1 MIKKNIIVAYDDN
14 NAIGKDNKMPWY
26 IPGDLKYFK
35 NMTSGHP
42 VIMGRNT
49 YESIGKPLPNRT
61 NIVLSHKYY
70 DGVITVD
77 TLADAFDEAEKIDNE
92 CFIIGGAQL
101 YKECIKVADE
111 IYVTHIYTSIENP
124 DTYFPKIHPEYW
136 YVLSESDIKQDP
148 ESGLRYQFVIYK
160 RRNANF
166 KK

>member
-26 IPGDLKYFK
+26 ISRDLEYFK
-35 NMTSGHP
+35 NVTSGHP

-61 NIVLSHKYY
+61 NIVLSHKYI

-77 TLADAFDEAEKIDNE
+77 NLVAAFDEAEKVDNE

-101 YKECIKVADE
+101 YKECIKVADQL
-111 IYVTHIYTSIENP
+111 YVTHIYTSIENP
-124 DTYFPKIHPEYW
+124 DTYFPKINPKQW
-136 YVLSESDIKQDP
+136 YILSASDIKKDID
-148 ESGLRYQFVIYK
+148 SGLGYQFVIYK
-160 RRNANF
+160 RRKVCF
-166 KK
+166 

>member
-14 NAIGKDNKMPWY
+14 NAIGKDNKMPWH
-26 IPGDLKYFK
+26 ISEDLRYFK
-35 NMTSGHP
+35 NVTSGHP

-77 TLADAFDEAEKIDNE
+77 TLAAAFDEAEKVDNE

-101 YKECIKVADE
+101 YEECIKVADE
-111 IYVTHIYTSIENP
+111 LYVTHIYTSIENP
-124 DTYFPKIHPEYW
+124 DTYFPKVNPEQW
-136 YVLSESDIKQDP
+136 YILSASDIKKDP
-148 ESGLRYQFVIYK
+148 DSGLCYQFVIYK
-160 RRNANF
+160 R
-166 KK
+166 KKYVS

>member
-14 NAIGKDNKMPWY
+14 NAIGKDNKMPWH
-26 IPGDLKYFK
+26 IHRDLEYFR
-35 NMTSGHP
+35 NVTSGHP

-77 TLADAFDEAEKIDNE
+77 TLTAAFDEAEKVDNE

-101 YKECIKVADE
+101 YNECIKVADE
-111 IYVTHIYTSIENP
+111 LYVTHIYTSIENP
-124 DTYFPKIHPEYW
+124 DTYFPKVDPEQW
-136 YVLSESDIKQDP
+136 YILSASDIKKDSD
-148 ESGLRYQFVIYK
+148 SGLCYQFVIYK
-160 RRNANF
+160 R
-166 KK
+166 KKYVS